1 MEQVQMLSAESTAA
15 PSFGKEEENL
25 SSPKTNRRK
34 VKKYIGNALYYIFL
48 SLLALVFLFPF
59 IVMVCLSILNDSEIN
74 QQVLFSPSGT
84 LYLGAYI
91 KILTPGSNYL
101 RYLGNTLEVAV
112 ICTVG
117 IPFISALCAYGF
129 SKLEFKGREV
139 VFGIVLSTMM
149 IPAVISIVPLYTIYA
164 KLGWI
169 NTLFPMWVPSLFG
182 GGATNIFLMRQFM
195 RGIPNDMI
203 KAAQLDGANSFV
215 IFIRMMLPLCLPI
228 LLYVAVMSFMNS
240 WNDFMTPFTY
250 LDNGSENITL
260 ALGVYYDYGPAS
272 TELANVAMAAGVIMT
287 LPCAILFFCFQRYL
301 IDGVAVTG
309 MKG

>member
-1 MEQVQMLSAESTAA
+1 MERIQLMPGTV
-15 PSFGKEEENL
+15 PPDNGGI
-25 SSPKTNRRK
+25 SSDRLRRCGRIKKT
-34 VKKYIGNALYYIFL
+34 GLNAFYYC
-48 SLLALVFLFPF
+48 LLALLSLFFLFPF
-59 IVMVCLSILNDSEIN
+59 LVMFCLSILSNSEIN
-74 QQVLFSPSGT
+74 LQVLFSPSGT
-84 LYLGAYI
+84 LYLGAYAE
-91 KILTPGSNYL
+91 ILSPGSNYV
-101 RYLGNTLEVAV
+101 RYLFNTLQVAV
-112 ICTVG
+112 ITTIG
-117 IPFISALCAYGF
+117 IPFVSSLCAYGF
-129 SKLEFKGREV
+129 AKLEFKGREF
-139 VFGIVLSTMM
+139 VFAAVLSTMM

-215 IFIRMMLPLCLPI
+215 IYVRLMIPLCLPI
-228 LLYVAVMSFMNS
+228 LLYVAVMSFLNA

-260 ALGVYYDYGPAS
+260 ALGIYYDYGPAS
-272 TELANVAMAAGVIMT
+272 TKLSNVAMAAGVIMT
-287 LPCAILFFCFQRYL
+287 LPCAVIFFCFQRFL